1 MEPDLTAQKQPV
13 PDLHNI
19 DQPSEEYTVGEEPAG
34 FYHPLRTM
42 LSIPRIYPSLQQPQ
56 QPQ

>member
-1 MEPDLTAQKQPV
+1 MEPDLIAQKQPV

-19 DQPSEEYTVGEEPAG
+19 DQPSEECIAEEEPAD
-34 FYHPLRTM
+34 FCHPLRTM